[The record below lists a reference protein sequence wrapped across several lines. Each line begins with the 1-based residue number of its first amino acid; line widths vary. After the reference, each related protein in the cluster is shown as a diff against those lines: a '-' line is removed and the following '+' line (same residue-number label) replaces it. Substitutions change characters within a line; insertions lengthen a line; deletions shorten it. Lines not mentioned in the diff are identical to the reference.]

1 MRRQTVTSGV
11 AFTGRPR
18 VMPIVRARLRRSA
31 GDLAAYPV
39 VCLPEGTG
47 IRTVFD
53 RGCAARGMRMDIALQ
68 ASAPRSVADLAARGL
83 GVAILTASMVDDAA
97 LRGLEIA
104 DLDAPALLALVWR
117 RTGAPAPRELVRDC
131 RTAFA

>member
-1 MRRQTVTSGV
+1 MTNQAGQP
-11 AFTGRPR
+11 TGAW
-18 VMPIVRARLRRSA
+18 VRALTRLAS
-31 GDLAAYPV
+31 LADIAAHAV
-39 VCLPEGTG
+39 VCLPDGTG

-53 RGCAARGMRMDIALQ
+53 RGCAARGVRPDIALQ
-68 ASAPRSVADLAARGL
+68 ASAPAAVADLAARRL
-83 GVAILTASMVDDAA
+83 GVAILASSMVDNHGA

-117 RTGAPAPRELVRDC
+117 DTDAPALRELVRNC

>member
-1 MRRQTVTSGV
+1 MT
-11 AFTGRPR
+11 
-18 VMPIVRARLRRSA
+18 
-31 GDLAAYPV
+31 LADIAAHSV

-53 RGCAARGMRMDIALQ
+53 RGCAARGARPNIALQ
-68 ASAPRSVADLAARGL
+68 ASAPSSVADLAARGL
-83 GVAILTASMVDDAA
+83 GVAILTASMIEDGA

-117 RTGAPAPRELVRDC
+117 NTDAPALREFVGNC
-131 RTAFA
+131 RAAFA